1 MEEVGTTNSIL
12 DMSSLRYV
20 LAIQMEILRIN
31 FGIRMRNKVQ
41 AGDLVEGVM
50 VYSREYG

>member
-12 DMSSLRYV
+12 DMSRYV

-31 FGIRMRNKVQ
+31 FGIHMRNKVQ